1 MIKDY
6 LEIKK
11 EYERHKYN
19 DPKFRKNSAI
29 FHNIEEFIDLNEI
42 NIFYP
47 KNMFVEDKDLE
58 IYIFLE
64 SKILRSRLIDND
76 IIEIKILYLKDIKD
90 FICECMCDGEYYH
103 KLILKFPNDEIIVF
117 DGTVDANIGWR
128 NKFNK
133 TIKKII
139 RIIINE
145 SEL

>member
-1 MIKDY
+1 MINDY

-11 EYERHKYN
+11 EYEKHKYN
-19 DPKFRKNSAI
+19 DPKSRKNSAI